1 MPKASLILAFYNRI
15 DYLKLVL
22 AGLERQT
29 IKDFEV
35 IIADDGS
42 YPEAVEEI
50 EKISRQ
56 FDFPLIHLWHK
67 DTGFRKN
74 LILNKAVTS
83 AKSEYLIFMDA
94 DCVPHSEF
102 VKEHL
107 LHKGP
112 DRCLTGR
119 RVNLSEKI
127 TSMLT
132 PANIKEGFLEKNLL
146 LLIDDGLFGKSFDI
160 EKGIYFQ
167 SEFLRT
173 YFNKK
178 KRGILGCNFSVH
190 TADLL
195 KINGFDERYKAPSIG
210 EDTDVEY
217 RLSLCGVSIK
227 SLNNI
232 AVQYH
237 LYHKLQERPEENL
250 ALFRETQIKNIFFT
264 GYGIKKI
271 RDKNL

>member
-146 LLIDDGLFGKSFDI
+146 LLIDDGLFGSHSTLK
-160 EKGIYFQ
+160 K
-167 SEFLRT
+167 EFIS
-173 YFNKK
+173 KA
-178 KRGILGCNFSVH
+178 NF
-190 TADLL
+190 
-195 KINGFDERYKAPSIG
+195 
-210 EDTDVEY
+210 
-217 RLSLCGVSIK
+217 
-227 SLNNI
+227 
-232 AVQYH
+232 
-237 LYHKLQERPEENL
+237 
-250 ALFRETQIKNIFFT
+250 
-264 GYGIKKI
+264 
-271 RDKNL
+271 